1 MLQKFTSPAEQAIAH
16 KYFDELRSRD
26 FEDIEKAI
34 DPTIADDLR
43 GGVLGKMADL
53 IPVGAPTSVQLVGA
67 RRFSSESTGTTVNL
81 TYEYQFD
88 THYLLTNLATKTKGG
103 VTTIIGL
110 GVQPESASL
119 ATQNKFNLS
128 GKSALQYAVLGGA
141 IIAAIFTLTVLVVCI
156 RTKMQRRKWLWILF
170 ILFGFGRLSVNWTT
184 GQWGIGVLAVQLFS
198 ASAHADFFGPWI
210 VSVSLPAGAVI
221 FLIKRRNLQAGP
233 PLDAGTATTIGSTK
247 VSDGE

>member
-1 MLQKFTSPAEQAIAH
+1 
-16 KYFDELRSRD
+16 
-26 FEDIEKAI
+26 
-34 DPTIADDLR
+34 
-43 GGVLGKMADL
+43 
-53 IPVGAPTSVQLVGA
+53 
-67 RRFSSESTGTTVNL
+67 
-81 TYEYQFD
+81 
-88 THYLLTNLATKTKGG
+88 
-103 VTTIIGL
+103 
-110 GVQPESASL
+110 
-119 ATQNKFNLS
+119 
-128 GKSALQYAVLGGA
+128 VLGGA